1 MDRSILP
8 STLLDSAI
16 ITLLLFD
23 SLAIVCLQFLPFTR
37 LLVRVDQD
45 YRVCH
50 ESSTWLHLFLWHLV
64 FVVQQLP
71 VVCIFFNCAN
81 SY

>member
-1 MDRSILP
+1 MYRSIQP
-8 STLLDSAI
+8 STLLDSSI

-23 SLAIVCLQFLPFTR
+23 SLTIACLQILPFTR
-37 LLVRVDQD
+37 LLVRVYQD

-50 ESSTWLHLFLWHLV
+50 ESSTWLYLFLWHLV

-71 VVCIFFNCAN
+71 VVCIFFYCAN